1 MRFSFRAFIVILV
14 ATVCLSTAST
24 YAAGQSGTTPAPD
37 KKATVTANTANVT
50 APAKKTTP
58 KKATKPTVEQQL
70 QQLNDKLSQ
79 QQTQIQQQQGQIQQ
93 LLQTNSD
100 LKTQVQQQNTTF
112 QSSVQQASQQAA
124 AAQQGVNSLH
134 TTVTDLQSTTQAT
147 ANALL
152 ENKKGVEALENP
164 LAIHY
169 KGVTITP
176 GGWLEST
183 FLVRG
188 RNENA
193 DLTSNFAA
201 SPYNG
206 VVNSNLTEFQAS
218 ARGSRPILVATANAG
233 STKLTGY
240 WEMDFLGAAN
250 TANYVE
256 TNSFN
261 PRMRQLWMQAE
272 TKSGLTFTAGQFWSL
287 MTTDRK
293 GIATRAEFIP
303 TTIEGSYVVGYTY
316 VRQNAVRLT
325 KDWNNKVWGAVE
337 VANSQTTLA
346 TSYTPANLMGFNN
359 SSNALSPTG
368 STVPFGTPVTVS
380 LNGFSTTVVA
390 PTGANGLST
399 DLAPDFIG
407 KLAFEPGWGHF
418 EVKGLVRLFRDRI
431 AGTADAAGTTNV
443 TAGGGLGWAA
453 ILPLKPKKIDFIFEG
468 LAGKGIGRYGAANLA
483 DVTVKPNGDLVPL
496 PAINALAGF
505 EFHPNPKLDVFV
517 YGGDQYVGNQGYS
530 TLNAEGKLVPAG
542 YGSFLVNNTNCGV
555 EVVPAGGAACGAQNK
570 NLWDT
575 TGGLWYRLWKGNFGT
590 LQYGAQFEYIYRN
603 TWAGIKGGSPT
614 GNEAVGLTSIRFY
627 LP

>member
-1 MRFSFRAFIVILV
+1 MIWILA
-14 ATVCLSTAST
+14 ATVCLSTACL
-24 YAAGQSGTTPAPD
+24 YAAGQSGTTPAPTT
-37 KKATVTANTANVT
+37 KAGAAATTAKVPA
-50 APAKKTTP
+50 AAKKTTS
-58 KKATKPTVEQQL
+58 KKADQPSVEEQL
-70 QQLNDKLSQ
+70 QQLNDKLAKQ
-79 QQTQIQQQQGQIQQ
+79 QGQIQQQQEQIQQ
-93 LLQTNSD
+93 LLQTNND
-100 LKTQVQQQNTTF
+100 LKQQSQTF
-112 QSSVQQASQQAA
+112 QNSVQQASQQAA
-124 AAQQGVNSLH
+124 AAQEGVNSLH
-134 TTVTDLQSTTQAT
+134 TTVVDLQSTTKAT
-147 ANALL
+147 ATALA

-188 RNENA
+188 RNQNA
-193 DLTSNFAA
+193 DLTSNFGAV
-201 SPYNG
+201 PYNG

-218 ARGSRPILVATANAG
+218 ARGSRPIIVATANAG

-272 TKSGLTFTAGQFWSL
+272 TKNGLTFTAGQFWSL

-316 VRQNAVRLT
+316 VRQNAVRIT
-325 KDWNNKVWGAVE
+325 KDWNNKVWGAFE

-368 STVPFGTPVTVS
+368 STVPFGTPVTVT
-380 LNGFSTTVVA
+380 LNGVSTSVVA

-418 EVKGLVRLFRDRI
+418 EIKGLVRMFRDRI
-431 AGTADAAGTTNV
+431 AATEELPGTTNV
-443 TAGGGLGWAA
+443 SAGGGVGWAA
-453 ILPLKPKKIDFIFEG
+453 IFPVVPKKVDIIFEG

-505 EFHPNPKLDVFV
+505 EFHPNPKLDIFV
-517 YGGDQYVGNQGYS
+517 YGGDQYVDAQRY
-530 TLNAEGKLVPAG
+530 TIVKEGKPAAAG
-542 YGSFLVNNTNCGV
+542 YGSYLVNNSNCGV
-555 EVVPAGGAACGAQNK
+555 EVVPTGGAACGAQNK

-590 LQYGAQFEYIYRN
+590 LQYGLQFEYISRD
-603 TWAGIKGGSPT
+603 TWSAIKGGSPT
-614 GNEAVGLTSIRFY
+614 GNDAVGLTSVRFY